1 MVESARTTGPDAAA
15 APVCGGDDVDDPLY
29 RRTSICPNCH
39 HRLEAR
45 RCKAVC
51 MRCGYFDSCA
61 DLL

>member
-1 MVESARTTGPDAAA
+1 MGPGATA

-29 RRTSICPNCH
+29 RRTSVCPNCH

-51 MRCGYFDSCA
+51 VRCGYFDSCA